1 MARALLRFLCG
12 ENLSLGMAA
21 PGRTPQDDKLGPQST
36 PQEPRKRMRLEPS
49 SLFGSGYR
57 CRKNNHLALIPSVNE
72 ILIPPN
78 SLLLQGLAHTVSSAW
93 MAVPDTPQGGLSQ
106 LPFPPHFSSWIPA
119 SGEPSLS
126 SLATPKTAPGSPT
139 TTHQMQFPLMVA
151 GSPTALSMAMMFLY
165 HSVQYQ
171 TTMQRAFGEQARK
184 VL

>member
-21 PGRTPQDDKLGPQST
+21 PGRTPQDDKFRPQST
-36 PQEPRKRMRLEPS
+36 SQEPGKRMRLEPS

-106 LPFPPHFSSWIPA
+106 LPFPPRFSSWIPA
-119 SGEPSLS
+119 S
-126 SLATPKTAPGSPT
+126 APGSPT
-139 TTHQMQFPLMVA
+139 TTHQRQFPLMVA

-165 HSVQYQ
+165 HSEQYQ
-171 TTMQRAFGEQARK
+171 ATMQRVFGEQARK